1 MSYICY
7 AAFNEDLIEL
17 ADSIFKKMGKD
28 VDIQIYDPQNPQQLV
43 EKGFKVILA
52 RGGTAMRIRNSLNIQ
67 VVEIP
72 IPIEDMIQALIKASK
87 IGPNI
92 GVIGYDNLWK
102 GLELIN
108 PLLNVDIKQIFVK
121 NENEMETQVAK
132 LKEDN
137 IDVIVGGAHQT
148 RLAKELNMNYVRIDY
163 SEKALIH
170 ANRVCE
176 LILQTI
182 FFNKR
187 KNEELNAILDNTKE
201 GYIAIDNKGIITL
214 INKTASK
221 LILDDNIQLKGSLL
235 SDVLPEL
242 KELLQ
247 TLETGKERLQ
257 EIAYLNGT
265 TILYNMI
272 PLKLDNKEV
281 IGAIATFNDINTI
294 TTGEHKI
301 RNKILTKG
309 LYATYTF
316 ENIKGKSKSMKD
328 AINIAKRFSQTDST
342 VLILGETGVGKE
354 LFAQS
359 IHNFSP
365 RKHGPFVAVNCA
377 SLPESILE
385 SELFGYEA
393 GAFTGAKKS
402 GKAGLFELAHNGTIF
417 LDEISEMPLTLQG
430 RFLRVLQERKV
441 MRLGSNQ
448 IIPIDVRIISATNK
462 RMRDLVTKNKFRE
475 DLFYRLN
482 VLTLVIPPLRER
494 KEDIDDLIKDFCM
507 KYSMNKNMKITNDA
521 IMALQKYSWPG
532 NVRQVENFIE
542 KISIIN
548 TSNVIDRKIINNMI
562 KKYEPDCEIKN
573 DLIGIDIQGSNITKE
588 EVEEALRLS
597 NGKRIEAAYLL
608 GIHRTTLWRLIKKF
622 NIC

>member
-28 VDIQIYDPQNPQQLV
+28 VDIQIYDPQNPQLLV

-52 RGGTAMRIRNSLNIQ
+52 RGGTAMRIRNSLNIP

-170 ANRVCE
+170 AYNEAE

-182 FFNKR
+182 FFNNR

-462 RMRDLVTKNKFRE
+462 RIRDLVTKNKFRE

-532 NVRQVENFIE
+532 NVRQLENFIE

-562 KKYEPDCEIKN
+562 EKYEPDCEIKN

>member
-52 RGGTAMRIRNSLNIQ
+52 RGGTAMRIRNSLNIP

-121 NENEMETQVAK
+121 NENEMETQVVK

-170 ANRVCE
+170 AYNEAE

-182 FFNKR
+182 FFNNR

-462 RMRDLVTKNKFRE
+462 RIRDLVTKNKFRE

-494 KEDIDDLIKDFCM
+494 KEDIYDLIKDFCM

-532 NVRQVENFIE
+532 NVRQLENFIE

-562 KKYEPDCEIKN
+562 EKYEPDCEIKN

>member
-1 MSYICY
+1 MKYICY
-7 AAFNEDLIEL
+7 AAFNEDFIEL
-17 ADSIFKKMGKD
+17 ADGIFKKMGKD
-28 VDIQIYDPQNPQQLV
+28 VGIQIYDPENPSDLIDR
-43 EKGFKVILA
+43 GYKVILA
-52 RGGTAMRIRNSLNIQ
+52 RGGTAMRIRNALNIP

-87 IGPNI
+87 IGKNI

-108 PLLNVDIKQIFVK
+108 PLLNVNIKQVFVK
-121 NENEMETQVAK
+121 NESEMITKVAM
-132 LKEDN
+132 LKEDD

-148 RLAKELNMNYVRIDY
+148 RLAQEFNMKHVRIDY
-163 SEKALIH
+163 SEKALMH
-170 ANRVCE
+170 AYNEAE

-182 FFNKR
+182 LYNSR

-201 GYIAIDNKGIITL
+201 GYIAVDNEGVITL
-214 INKTASK
+214 INKTALK
-221 LILDDNIQLKGSLL
+221 LISGDNKQLKGSLL
-235 SDVLPEL
+235 THVLPEL
-242 KELLQ
+242 KGVLD
-247 TLETGKERLQ
+247 TLKTGKEKLQ
-257 EIAYLNGT
+257 EIAYLKGT

-281 IGAIATFNDINTI
+281 IGAIVTFNDINTI

-301 RNKILTKG
+301 RDKILTKG

-316 ENIKGKSKSMKD
+316 DNIKGESKSMKE
-328 AINIAKRFSQTDST
+328 AIDIANRFAKTDST
-342 VLILGETGVGKE
+342 VLIIGETGVGKE

-359 IHNFSP
+359 IHNASP
-365 RKHGPFVAVNCA
+365 RRHGPFVAVNCA

-385 SELFGYEA
+385 SELFGYEE

-462 RMRDLVTKNKFRE
+462 KIRDMVTENKFRE

-482 VLTLVIPPLRER
+482 ILTLVIPPLRER
-494 KEDIDDLIKDFCM
+494 KEDICELTKEFYQ
-507 KYSMNKNMKITNDA
+507 KYFLNQEIQITNDA
-521 IMALQKYSWPG
+521 VIALQKYDWPG
-532 NVRQVENFIE
+532 NVRQLQNFIE

-548 TSNVIDRKIINNMI
+548 TSSIINDKIITHMLE
-562 KKYEPDCEIKN
+562 KYEPDCVNKEDFKH
-573 DLIGIDIQGSNITKE
+573 IDMQLTITKE
-588 EVEEALRLS
+588 EIEEALRLS
-597 NGKRIEAAYLL
+597 NGKKIEAARML
-608 GIHRTTLWRLIKKF
+608 GIHRSTLWRLMKKF
-622 NIC
+622 NINL

>member
-52 RGGTAMRIRNSLNIQ
+52 RGGTAMRIRNSLNIP

-170 ANRVCE
+170 AYNEAE

-182 FFNKR
+182 FFNNR

-462 RMRDLVTKNKFRE
+462 RIRDLVTKNKFRE

-494 KEDIDDLIKDFCM
+494 KEDIYDLIKDFCM

-532 NVRQVENFIE
+532 NVRQLENFIE

-562 KKYEPDCEIKN
+562 EKYEPDCEIKN

>member
-43 EKGFKVILA
+43 ENGFKVILA
-52 RGGTAMRIRNSLNIQ
+52 RGGTAMRIRNSLNIP

-170 ANRVCE
+170 AYNEAE

-182 FFNKR
+182 FFNNR

-221 LILDDNIQLKGSLL
+221 LILDNNIQLKGSLL

-462 RMRDLVTKNKFRE
+462 RIRDLVTKNKFRE

-532 NVRQVENFIE
+532 NVRQLENFIE

-562 KKYEPDCEIKN
+562 EKYEPDCEIKN